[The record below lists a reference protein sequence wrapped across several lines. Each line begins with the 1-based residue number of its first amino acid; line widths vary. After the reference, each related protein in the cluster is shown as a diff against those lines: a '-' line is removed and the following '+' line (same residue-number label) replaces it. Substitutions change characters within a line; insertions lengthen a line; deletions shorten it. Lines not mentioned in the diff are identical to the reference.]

1 VAGPPSEG
9 SGTGRVEAFSDG
21 VFAIAVTLL
30 VLDIHVPRLDE
41 GANESALWHALRHQ
55 WPVYLAYATSFATI
69 LIMWV
74 NHHTI
79 FRCVRRTD
87 HALLLLNGVLLACI
101 TLVPFPPDL
110 LAEYA
115 RRDGR
120 HVAAACYAGTFVL
133 IAISF
138 NLLWRYVAHH
148 GRLLHEDINPEFL
161 RSYSRSYLF
170 APPLYL
176 TAFLAA
182 FINVA
187 LTVGICILLALLF
200 ALPNPA
206 HRLPSDA

>member
-1 VAGPPSEG
+1 M
-9 SGTGRVEAFSDG
+9 GTGRVEAFSDG

-30 VLDIHVPRLDE
+30 VLDIHVPHLDE
-41 GANESALWHALRHQ
+41 GMGESALWRELRHQ

-69 LIMWV
+69 LIMWI

-79 FRCVRRTD
+79 LRCLRRAD
-87 HALLLLNGVLLACI
+87 HALLLLNGALLACI
-101 TLVPFPPDL
+101 TLVPFPTDL
-110 LAEYA
+110 LAEYI
-115 RRDGR
+115 RRDGQ
-120 HVAAACYAGTFVL
+120 HVAAACYAGMFVL
-133 IAISF
+133 TAVAF

-161 RSYSRSYLF
+161 HAYSRSYLF

-176 TAFLAA
+176 TAFFAA

-200 ALPNPA
+200 ALPSPA
-206 HRLPSDA
+206 HRLPADE